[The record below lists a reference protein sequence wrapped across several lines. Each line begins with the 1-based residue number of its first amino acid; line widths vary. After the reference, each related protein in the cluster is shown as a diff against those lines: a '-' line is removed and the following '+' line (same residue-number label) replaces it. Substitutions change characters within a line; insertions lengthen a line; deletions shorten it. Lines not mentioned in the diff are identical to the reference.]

1 MVTFA
6 GVMISL
12 IADGYFDSH
21 DSRSGKLNV
30 MANECIIVFTLY
42 TIFCFTNF
50 LQDEIVKLNVGYV
63 SCLLIIVHLLINLY
77 IMLTGSIQLLILR
90 MKRILYRLK
99 HKGQQTTI
107 VPKQNAQDRMKAQ
120 IMNFASNTPINSSLK
135 KRRLIVEGQSIE
147 MSV

>member
-1 MVTFA
+1 
-6 GVMISL
+6 MISL

-21 DSRSGKLNV
+21 DSSSGKLNV
-30 MANECIIVFTLY
+30 MANETIIVFTLY

-99 HKGQQTTI
+99 HKGQHTII
-107 VPKQNAQDRMKAQ
+107 VPKQNAQDRMKTHL
-120 IMNFASNTPINSSLK
+120 MNFASNEPIK
-135 KRRLIVEGQSIE
+135 
-147 MSV
+147 